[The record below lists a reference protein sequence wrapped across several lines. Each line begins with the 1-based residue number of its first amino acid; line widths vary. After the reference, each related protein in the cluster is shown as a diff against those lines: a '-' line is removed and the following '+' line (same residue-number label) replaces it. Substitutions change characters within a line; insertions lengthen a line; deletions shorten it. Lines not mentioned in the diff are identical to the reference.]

1 MLVRTRLSETFW
13 SLTKSMHSNVG
24 MERDS
29 DTDQAF
35 VKHNQEKQDPSSYKV
50 CHGHIAIVAYDSNVT
65 ISTRTLRHLSDS
77 S

>member
-1 MLVRTRLSETFW
+1 MLVHPRLSYTFW
-13 SLTKSMHSNVG
+13 HLTKLMHSNVG

-50 CHGHIAIVAYDSNVT
+50 CHVQIAALAYDSNVT
-65 ISTRTLRHLSDS
+65 IPKRTLRHLSDS